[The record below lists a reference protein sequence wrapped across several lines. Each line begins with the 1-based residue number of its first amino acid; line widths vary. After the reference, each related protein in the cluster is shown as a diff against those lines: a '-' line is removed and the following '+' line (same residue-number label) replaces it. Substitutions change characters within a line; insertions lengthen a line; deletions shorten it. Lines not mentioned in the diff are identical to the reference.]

1 MEGLYNSCTTQ
12 KPEIDME
19 RQRLKMKIIKTNE
32 KGIALVMVLILS
44 AIALAVMAVLLYM
57 LTAGTQISGMQKR
70 YRTALEAGVG
80 GADVTFQLITAR
92 GDPGIPNLDGFII
105 TASNVVGHDCLT
117 EKLNSNTSTWDP
129 VCSSSLAID
138 PTNPA
143 TYDMSFELGTPGF
156 PKYKIYSKIVD
167 TVEGNSG
174 GDFGLTKTAV
184 VATGQGEITPMSIP
198 YLYSIEIESQNTVNP
213 AERAKYSILYQY

>member
-12 KPEIDME
+12 KSEIEMV
-19 RQRLKMKIIKTNE
+19 RQMLKMKNEKLNE

-44 AIALAVMAVLLYM
+44 AIALAVMAALVYM
-57 LTAGTQISGMQKR
+57 LTSGTQISGMQKR

-92 GDPGIPNLDGFII
+92 GDPGIPLNNFII
-105 TASNVVGHDCLT
+105 TASPVCLND
-117 EKLNSNTSTWDP
+117 KLNSSTSDWDHT
-129 VCSSSLAID
+129 CSSSLAID
-138 PTNPA
+138 PNDPA

-156 PKYKIYSKIVD
+156 PTYKIHSKIVD

-174 GDFGLTKTAV
+174 GDYGLTKTAV
-184 VATGQGEITPMSIP
+184 VATGQGEITPVSIP
-198 YLYSIEIESQNTVNP
+198 YLYTIEIDSQNVANP
-213 AERAKYSILYQY
+213 TERAKYSILYQF

>member
-1 MEGLYNSCTTQ
+1 MEGLYNRCTTQ
-12 KPEIDME
+12 KSEIEMV
-19 RQRLKMKIIKTNE
+19 RQMLKMKNEKLNE

-44 AIALAVMAVLLYM
+44 AVALGVMAVLVYM

-92 GDPGIPNLDGFII
+92 GDPGIPLDNFII
-105 TASNVVGHDCLT
+105 TASANCLT
-117 EKLNSNTSTWDP
+117 DKLNSSTSAWDP
-129 VCSSSLAID
+129 ACSSSLVID

-156 PKYKIYSKIVD
+156 PTYKIHSKIVD

-198 YLYSIEIESQNTVNP
+198 YLYTIEIDSQNVANP
-213 AERAKYSILYQY
+213 TERAKYSILYQF

>member
-1 MEGLYNSCTTQ
+1 M
-12 KPEIDME
+12 
-19 RQRLKMKIIKTNE
+19 LKMKNEKLNE

-44 AIALAVMAVLLYM
+44 AIALAVMAALVYM
-57 LTAGTQISGMQKR
+57 LTSGTQISGMQKR

-92 GDPGIPNLDGFII
+92 GDPGIPLDNFSI
-105 TASNVVGHDCLT
+105 TALSVGGYDCLT
-117 EKLNSNTSTWDP
+117 EKLNTSTAAWNP
-129 VCSSSLAID
+129 VCSSSLVID
-138 PTNPA
+138 PTDPA

-156 PKYKIYSKIVD
+156 PTYKIHTKIVD

-184 VATGQGEITPMSIP
+184 VETGQGEITPMSIP
-198 YLYSIEIESQNTVNP
+198 YLYTIEIDSQNVANP
-213 AERAKYSILYQY
+213 TERAKYSILYQF

>member
-19 RQRLKMKIIKTNE
+19 RQRLEMKIVKINE

-44 AIALAVMAVLLYM
+44 AIALAVMAALVYM
-57 LTAGTQISGMQKR
+57 LTSGTQISGMQKR

-92 GDPGIPNLDGFII
+92 GDPGIPLNNFSIPAL
-105 TASNVVGHDCLT
+105 NVGGYDCLT
-117 EKLNSNTSTWDP
+117 DKLNTNTSAWNG
-129 VCSSSLAID
+129 VCNSSLAID
-138 PTNPA
+138 PANPA

-156 PKYKIYSKIVD
+156 PTYRIYSKIVD

-184 VATGQGEITPMSIP
+184 VATGQGEITPISIP
-198 YLYSIEIESQNTVNP
+198 YLYSIEIESQNAANP
-213 AERAKYSILYQY
+213 VERAKYSILYQY

>member
-12 KPEIDME
+12 KSEIEMVKQMLE
-19 RQRLKMKIIKTNE
+19 MKNEKLNE

-44 AIALAVMAVLLYM
+44 AIALAIMAALVYM
-57 LTAGTQISGMQKR
+57 LTSGTQISGMQKR

-80 GADVTFQLITAR
+80 GADVTFQLIAAR
-92 GDPGIPNLDGFII
+92 GDPGIPLNNFII
-105 TASNVVGHDCLT
+105 TASSVGGYNCLT
-117 EKLNSNTSTWDP
+117 DKLNNSTSAWNG
-129 VCSSSLAID
+129 VCSTSVVID
-138 PTNPA
+138 PTDPA

-156 PKYKIYSKIVD
+156 PTYKIHAKIVD

-198 YLYSIEIESQNTVNP
+198 YLYTVEIDSQNVANP
-213 AERAKYSILYQY
+213 TERAKYSVLYQY